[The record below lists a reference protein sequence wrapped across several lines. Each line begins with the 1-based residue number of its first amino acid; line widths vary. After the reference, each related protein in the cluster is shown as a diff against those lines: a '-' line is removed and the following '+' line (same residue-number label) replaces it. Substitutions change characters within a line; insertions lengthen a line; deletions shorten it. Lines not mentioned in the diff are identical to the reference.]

1 MIVPGSTLHLR
12 FRTVRRR
19 FTGRC
24 GRAVGPLDVAALLNV
39 VILVG
44 MFWFAS
50 SRFVL
55 QPGVQVRLP
64 EAPFLDGALYSARTL
79 AVTAQGLMF
88 HNDRPVDF
96 PELERLFAAEAAA
109 ASAAPPGTPRAPL
122 LVEADAGTPYDL
134 LMRIYSLAVR
144 NGMDDMVLATRPP
157 ALAPAA
163 P

>member
-19 FTGRC
+19 FSGRC

-50 SRFVL
+50 SGFVL

-64 EAPFLDGALYSARTL
+64 EAPFQDGTLYGSPTL

-88 HNDRPVDF
+88 YNDRPVDF
-96 PELERLFAAEAAA
+96 PALEHLIAEAAA
-109 ASAAPPGTPRAPL
+109 ATRRLPL

-134 LMRIYSLAVR
+134 LMRIYALAVR
-144 NGMDDMVLATRPP
+144 NGIDDMVLATRPP
-157 ALAPAA
+157 PMTPAP
-163 P
+163 

>member
-19 FTGRC
+19 FAGRC

-50 SRFVL
+50 SSFVL

-64 EAPFLDGALYSARTL
+64 EAPFVDGALYGARTL
-79 AVTAQGLMF
+79 AVTAQGLVF
-88 HNDRPVDF
+88 HGDRPVDF
-96 PELERLFAAEAAA
+96 TELERLFAAES
-109 ASAAPPGTPRAPL
+109 SAGSGSPNPPL
-122 LVEADAGTPYDL
+122 LVEADAGTSYDL
-134 LMRIYSLAVR
+134 LMRIYALAVR
-144 NGMDDMVLATRPP
+144 NGIDNMVLATRPP
-157 ALAPAA
+157 PMAPA

>member
-19 FTGRC
+19 FAGRC
-24 GRAVGPLDVAALLNV
+24 GRAVGPIDVVALLNV

-50 SRFVL
+50 SSFVL

-64 EAPFLDGALYSARTL
+64 VAPFMDGALYGAPTV

-96 PELERLFAAEAAA
+96 PALERLFAREAASGA
-109 ASAAPPGTPRAPL
+109 ASRQHLPL
-122 LVEADAGTPYDL
+122 LVEADAGTPYEL
-134 LMRIYSLAVR
+134 LMRIYALAVQS
-144 NGMDDMVLATRPP
+144 GIDDMVLATRPP
-157 ALAPAA
+157 PMTPAP
-163 P
+163 

>member
-1 MIVPGSTLHLR
+1 MIVPGSTLRLR

-19 FTGRC
+19 FAGRC
-24 GRAVGPLDVAALLNV
+24 GLAVGPLDVTALLNV

-50 SRFVL
+50 SSFVL

-64 EAPFLDGALYSARTL
+64 EAPFMDGALYGARTL

-88 HNDRPVDF
+88 HDDRPVDF
-96 PELERLFAAEAAA
+96 PTLELLFAAAPAP
-109 ASAAPPGTPRAPL
+109 ASGSASPPL

-134 LMRIYSLAVR
+134 LMQIYSLAVR
-144 NGMDDMVLATRPP
+144 NGIDNMVLATRPP
-157 ALAPAA
+157 PMAPA